1 MENMVKF
8 KVQKGLESLV
18 KFKKTKRQNIKKI
31 ISYLILG
38 ATIYILAYNCI
49 HKPKLKE
56 VIYNEWVK

>member
-1 MENMVKF
+1 MVKF

-18 KFKKTKRQNIKKI
+18 KYKKAKRQNIKKMI
-31 ISYLILG
+31 VYLILG
-38 ATIYILAYNCI
+38 VTIYGLVYNCN